1 MASLIKTRI
10 DKTVYKLEMTSLILE
25 NSKLSEKV
33 SIVLKIKNEKNL
45 LKKFGFWVYSK
56 ALKKI

>member
-10 DKTVYKLEMTSLILE
+10 DKTVYKLEMTSLILD
-25 NSKLSEKV
+25 NSKLTEKV

-45 LKKFGFWVYSK
+45 LKKFGVWVYSK